1 MYITLT
7 DSDVRKAVK
16 EFLVKYNFATQSAV
30 ADASIQFVNRR
41 KGTGLYTTVAIPN
54 SYMDSL
60 VDVPGI
66 PVGAYSTGVC
76 SPIPSETF
84 TSEEL
89 GESEEMAEQQ
99 LDLEEVIEMI
109 PPAETK
115 PLFAMDVVVLQG
127 QPIEGIKKSLFGG

>member
-54 SYMDSL
+54 SYMDSMTTS
-60 VDVPGI
+60 
-66 PVGAYSTGVC
+66 GAAASIHTPEVR
-76 SPIPSETF
+76 SNTPSEVF

-89 GESEEMAEQQ
+89 GESGEMAEQQ
-99 LDLEEVIEMI
+99 LDLEEVIEMP

-115 PLFAMDVVVLQG
+115 PLFAAVPDSP
-127 QPIEGIKKSLFGG
+127 PIEGLKKSLFGG

>member
-16 EFLVKYNFATQSAV
+16 EFLVKYNFATKSAV

-41 KGTGLYTTVAIPN
+41 KGTGLYTTVAIPD
-54 SYMDSL
+54 SYMDSV
-60 VDVPGI
+60 VDVSGTSVLMYLPE
-66 PVGAYSTGVC
+66 VR
-76 SPIPSETF
+76 SPTPSETF

-99 LDLEEVIEMI
+99 LDLEEVIEMS
-109 PPAETK
+109 PTAETK
-115 PLFAMDVVVLQG
+115 PLFAVDAVVPQG
-127 QPIEGIKKSLFGG
+127 SPIEGIKKSLFGG